1 MMETVRQWLTGIVAV
16 SVLLYIVRQI
26 KPRGAVGRVAEFT
39 GSLVLLGALLQP
51 LGAWEMEA
59 INIGKWQQ
67 AVEARQEELA
77 QAQQEAL
84 SAVIAEKT
92 AAYILDKA
100 PQLRVEVQTEE
111 AEGTVVPAAVELTG
125 DYSREV
131 SQWIAEELGIGAER
145 QVWHDGE
152 T

>member
-1 MMETVRQWLTGIVAV
+1 MTETVKEWLTGIVAV

-26 KPRGAVGRVAEFT
+26 RPRGAVGKVAEFT
-39 GSLVLLGALLQP
+39 ASLVLLQALVQP
-51 LGAWEMEA
+51 LGAWEMKPMHT
-59 INIGKWQQ
+59 GKWQQ

-77 QAQQEAL
+77 QAQTDAL

-92 AAYILDKA
+92 AAYIWDKA
-100 PQLRVEVQTEE
+100 PQLQARVRTEE
-111 AEGTVVPAAVELTG
+111 REGTVVPAAVELTG
-125 DYSREV
+125 PYSPEV